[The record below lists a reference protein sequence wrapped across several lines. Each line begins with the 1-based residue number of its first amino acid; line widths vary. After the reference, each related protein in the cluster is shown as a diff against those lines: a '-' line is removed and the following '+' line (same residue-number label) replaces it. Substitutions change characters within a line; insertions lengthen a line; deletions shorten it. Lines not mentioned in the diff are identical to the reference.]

1 MNKEETLARFE
12 PGRASWNAWAAK
24 MLEEKKQLEEAEEWA
39 VDVYGKGANDATRNY
54 LERAKVDFSGHAF
67 DDNADFSNFIFPG
80 NADFYGARFSGNASF
95 WETQFTGDADFI
107 GAQFSG
113 NANFGIATFEK
124 PVRFDSAEFSA
135 DSGFNALEVKSAFS
149 LAGANFHRPADF
161 IQAHFEEGPRLDNIE
176 IDRERGRFVPAIREL
191 PAVLSA
197 KGWPPTDSISFWNI
211 LSSGRKFEAAKT
223 TIACW
228 RALKRLAIQAHD
240 HEQEQFFFRRELLA
254 RRWVIDWPLHA
265 KFWFGLFYGWFS
277 DFGRSIPRPS
287 LWLLGLSGACAW
299 LYHALAAMPVGA
311 KACVAGNGSGQWWAA
326 IGVSLK
332 NTLFTAFS
340 SADKIKQSYACLY
353 GVHVQPNELQP
364 SVLDKT
370 FQPVIPDFVAL
381 IGVGQLLLSTI
392 LIFLILLAV
401 RNHFRIK

>member
-24 MLEEKKQLEEAEEWA
+24 MLEEKKQLEEAGEWT
-39 VDVYGKGANDATRNY
+39 VDTYGNGANGATRKY
-54 LERAKVDFSGHAF
+54 LERASADFSGHRF
-67 DDNADFSNFIFPG
+67 DENADFSGFIFPG
-80 NADFYGARFSGNASF
+80 D
-95 WETQFTGDADFI
+95 
-107 GAQFSG
+107 
-113 NANFGIATFEK
+113 ANFDTAKFKK
-124 PVRFDSAEFSA
+124 PVWFDHAIFSA
-135 DSGFNALEVKSAFS
+135 KTDFSALEVKSAFS
-149 LAGANFHRPADF
+149 LAGAKFHRPPDF
-161 IQAHFEEGPRLDNIE
+161 IQAHFEEGPRLNNIE
-176 IDRERGRFVPAIREL
+176 IDLERGRFVPAIREL

-211 LSSGRKFEAAKT
+211 LSSGRKSEAAKT
-223 TIACW
+223 NIACW

-240 HEQEQFFFRRELLA
+240 HEQEQVFFRRELLA

-277 DFGRSIPRPS
+277 DFGRSIMRPFG
-287 LWLLGLSGACAW
+287 WLLGLSGACAW